1 MIDFSSWILI
11 QECLNLLNP
20 PLLVEGALL
29 TESYFNEARVED
41 LPELLKNNDQ
51 NEFFSIIYK
60 PIKSAIIQYFIKKN
74 IPCLGVEP
82 TASTARFARDK
93 GVEVIEEFFGQRL
106 ARTLKKFD
114 LILGNNVLAH
124 VPDINDFVSGLK
136 IGLKPEGTITMEFP
150 HVLNLLKFD
159 QFDTIYHEHFSYF
172 SLMVVRQIFAEHDLK
187 ILDVEQI
194 PNLGGSLRLFVAHDD
209 DPRVVNLESL
219 GFYGEEAYSGL
230 DSLHT
235 YDKFAKSVARVKDE
249 LLTFL
254 LQARRDGK
262 TVAGYGAP
270 AKATVLLNYC
280 GIGTDLLPYTVD
292 TTPYKQGK
300 FIPGTGQTIYHPEV
314 LPKERPDYLL
324 IFPWN
329 LKKEIIE
336 NISAQVH
343 EWGGKFVTAIP
354 RLEVVDA

>member
-1 MIDFSSWILI
+1 M
-11 QECLNLLNP
+11 
-20 PLLVEGALL
+20 
-29 TESYFNEARVED
+29 
-41 LPELLKNNDQ
+41 
-51 NEFFSIIYK
+51 
-60 PIKSAIIQYFIKKN
+60 
-74 IPCLGVEP
+74 P
-82 TASTARFARDK
+82 TYDRFA
-93 GVEVIEEFFGQRL
+93 G
-106 ARTLKKFD
+106 
-114 LILGNNVLAH
+114 
-124 VPDINDFVSGLK
+124 
-136 IGLKPEGTITMEFP
+136 
-150 HVLNLLKFD
+150 
-159 QFDTIYHEHFSYF
+159 
-172 SLMVVRQIFAEHDLK
+172 
-187 ILDVEQI
+187 
-194 PNLGGSLRLFVAHDD
+194 
-209 DPRVVNLESL
+209 
-219 GFYGEEAYSGL
+219 
-230 DSLHT
+230 
-235 YDKFAKSVARVKDE
+235 SVARVKDE

-329 LKKEIIE
+329 LKKEIIG
-336 NISAQVH
+336 NIGSQVH